1 MLYGTIAVKNKR
13 WNINI
18 ATNPWELTQG
28 LGGLSDMP
36 VHEGMLFDLGMP
48 QTIQVTTVP
57 MLFPLDIAFFSEDL
71 KITEIY
77 RDIQPGY
84 LVTSTSPAR
93 YFLEVNVGELE
104 EIEIGDQA
112 TVEFLSMQESVT
124 APDWMS
130 VVISF
135 MGIAVM
141 SIFTTSIVRDLVK
154 GLLEEPIKP
163 KLLLQTKP
171 FGKFTLRMDR
181 MGNITIAH
189 NKRPSQSVFLQ
200 FESDQELV
208 YDLLRKSERKD
219 LDAGWNIEIKDTEPR
234 ASILN
239 ELWETSSGL
248 ENLPQNLPVIHLL
261 EKWRSAKARN
271 SVLALRDLETLG
283 PDYDTADCKQALMDY
298 QGIERPDYSD
308 QEEYQEAREEAWE
321 AFLEALESLAGEE
334 EETLRM
340 KSQPAV
346 VLVKGKHSKEP
357 GLNYLTDSPEYLTW
371 TIEDI
376 GYRQKIDNAFLEA
389 ITRAR
394 SKK

>member
-1 MLYGTIAVKNKR
+1 MLFGTIAVKNKQ

-28 LGGLSDMP
+28 LGGLSDIP
-36 VHEGMLFDLGMP
+36 VQEGMLFDLGMP
-48 QTIQVTTVP
+48 QTIQVTTMP
-57 MLFPLDIAFFSEDL
+57 MLFPLDIAFFSETL
-71 KITEIY
+71 EITEVY
-77 RDIQPGY
+77 RNIQPGY
-84 LVTSTSPAR
+84 LVTSISPAR
-93 YFLEVNVGELE
+93 YFLEVNAGELE
-104 EIEIGDQA
+104 GIESGDQA
-112 TVEFLSMQESVT
+112 TVELLSIQELMIE
-124 APDWMS
+124 PDWMS
-130 VVISF
+130 AVTGFIGFAV
-135 MGIAVM
+135 MGIFTI
-141 SIFTTSIVRDLVK
+141 SIIRDLVK
-154 GLLEEPIKP
+154 GLSGEQKQPE
-163 KLLLQTKP
+163 LLPQTKTVE
-171 FGKFTLRMDR
+171 KFSVRMDR
-181 MGNITIAH
+181 MGNITITH
-189 NKRPSQSVFLQ
+189 NKRPGQSVFLQ
-200 FESDQELV
+200 FESDKELV

-308 QEEYQEAREEAWE
+308 QEEYHEARKEAWE

-334 EETLRM
+334 EETVRM

-346 VLVKGKHSKEP
+346 VPLKGRHSKEP
-357 GLNYLTDSPEYLTW
+357 RLNYLTDSPEYLTW
-371 TIEDI
+371 TIEEI
-376 GYRQKIDNAFLEA
+376 GYREKIDSAFLEA

>member
-219 LDAGWNIEIKDTEPR
+219 LDAGCKIEIKDTEPR
-234 ASILN
+234 ASIQN
-239 ELWETSSGL
+239 ELWETSCGQQK
-248 ENLPQNLPVIHLL
+248 LPQNLPAEHLL
-261 EKWRSAKARN
+261 GKWRTAKARN

-283 PDYDTADCKQALMDY
+283 PDHDTADCKQALMDY
-298 QGIERPDYSD
+298 QGIQRSDYSD
-308 QEEYQEAREEAWE
+308 
-321 AFLEALESLAGEE
+321 
-334 EETLRM
+334 
-340 KSQPAV
+340 
-346 VLVKGKHSKEP
+346 
-357 GLNYLTDSPEYLTW
+357 
-371 TIEDI
+371 
-376 GYRQKIDNAFLEA
+376 
-389 ITRAR
+389 
-394 SKK
+394 